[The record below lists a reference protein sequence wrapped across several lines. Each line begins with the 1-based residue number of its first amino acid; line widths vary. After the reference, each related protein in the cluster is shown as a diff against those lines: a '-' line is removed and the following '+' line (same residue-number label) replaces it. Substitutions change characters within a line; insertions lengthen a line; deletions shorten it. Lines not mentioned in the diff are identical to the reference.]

1 YLPRPVIGSLY
12 PLYVRLVGRSQDLSH
27 SDYKS
32 LRQSLLAV
40 FSMHERLVYVSAHDR
55 GFQHFR
61 IKSPTAAG
69 SLHQI
74 VSGGGSGTG
83 QMGRGADYAN
93 GSQGFAEIVY
103 FEDGSEQLTF
113 RGKNGEQLYRT
124 NLNGP
129 LPELVDPMIAEAD
142 FVHRD
147 SMVVMA
153 ANADYDRG
161 PVQRLVLGSH
171 NRDAWAAP
179 VEIPVL
185 DLTGLKP
192 VKRGGGQQTLSL
204 RLMDE
209 KGNEYVLRSID
220 KDPSKT
226 VPVQLQGTVATD
238 LVQDQISSIHPYGA
252 FIVPVLAEAAGVYY
266 THPKLVYVPRHPAL
280 GVYKDFF
287 GGSMMMFEERPDGD
301 ESERPNFGRS
311 RDVISPQKLF
321 SEIDDDNDHRVDQAF
336 YLRSRLFDML
346 LSDWDRHRDQWRWAS
361 FEPYE
366 LDPTLEGEE
375 RERGKVYR
383 PIPRDRDW
391 AFNRMSGPPSLVKH
405 FMPRFQYFDEDYGN
419 LKGLTFNGF
428 EQDRRFLNE
437 MSRDDFLRIARD
449 MKDRLTDEVIDR
461 AVKSWPESIYE
472 LHGPKIAGTLK
483 IRRDALPEVADQ
495 LYSLHAGVVDVVG
508 TNKHEHFDVVHRS
521 DSVTV
526 TVSKTK
532 KDGEVVR
539 VVYRRTFSEKETDDI
554 RLYGLAGNDAFY
566 VGGEHRSSIAI
577 RAIGGAGDD
586 VFASNLS
593 GTRFYDTPK
602 GTRIEPLTRAHVMIS
617 AEPGIN
623 RYDSREFKHDAR
635 LPVTFFGFNPDDGL
649 FVGGGFK
656 ITRHGFRKLPY
667 AVQHVVKGNVAAR
680 TLGFNVTYDGH
691 YVGAFGDWDMKL
703 SGAYLSP
710 NNIRNFHGLGNET
723 ANTVDDRR
731 FYEAQLTDFV
741 MSPSI
746 YKGFEDVL
754 EVYAGPS
761 IHFVHVRRDD
771 DRLVARP
778 QPGIS
783 ESSFEPQWYLGAQ
796 AALRLDAVDNS
807 FNPESGIRWD
817 GAGAVNVGVSDGA
830 ETYTTLS
837 SSLAA
842 YVSPSHD
849 RQVT

>member
-1 YLPRPVIGSLY
+1 SDSRAKGESQLRALLDLVADFDGRVILIPGDEDWSAGRQDGFEAIKRQQRFVEAGGRVILLPDDGFPGPVRVKLTDRVTLLAVDTQWWLHRFEKGIGQDIEEHSDFILELEDEIAKNRDQSLLVVGHHPVASVGEHGGYFTVRDHIFPLTNWIPGAYLPLPVIGSLY

-83 QMGRGADYAN
+83 QMGSGADYAN

-113 RGKNGEQLYRT
+113 RGKKGEQLYRT

-321 SEIDDDNDHRVDQAF
+321 REIDDDNDHRVDQAF

-375 RERGKVYR
+375 R
-383 PIPRDRDW
+383 
-391 AFNRMSGPPSLVKH
+391 
-405 FMPRFQYFDEDYGN
+405 
-419 LKGLTFNGF
+419 
-428 EQDRRFLNE
+428 
-437 MSRDDFLRIARD
+437 
-449 MKDRLTDEVIDR
+449 
-461 AVKSWPESIYE
+461 
-472 LHGPKIAGTLK
+472 
-483 IRRDALPEVADQ
+483 
-495 LYSLHAGVVDVVG
+495 
-508 TNKHEHFDVVHRS
+508 
-521 DSVTV
+521 
-526 TVSKTK
+526 
-532 KDGEVVR
+532 
-539 VVYRRTFSEKETDDI
+539 
-554 RLYGLAGNDAFY
+554 
-566 VGGEHRSSIAI
+566 
-577 RAIGGAGDD
+577 
-586 VFASNLS
+586 
-593 GTRFYDTPK
+593 
-602 GTRIEPLTRAHVMIS
+602 
-617 AEPGIN
+617 
-623 RYDSREFKHDAR
+623 
-635 LPVTFFGFNPDDGL
+635 
-649 FVGGGFK
+649 
-656 ITRHGFRKLPY
+656 
-667 AVQHVVKGNVAAR
+667 
-680 TLGFNVTYDGH
+680 
-691 YVGAFGDWDMKL
+691 
-703 SGAYLSP
+703 
-710 NNIRNFHGLGNET
+710 
-723 ANTVDDRR
+723 
-731 FYEAQLTDFV
+731 
-741 MSPSI
+741 
-746 YKGFEDVL
+746 
-754 EVYAGPS
+754 
-761 IHFVHVRRDD
+761 
-771 DRLVARP
+771 
-778 QPGIS
+778 
-783 ESSFEPQWYLGAQ
+783 
-796 AALRLDAVDNS
+796 
-807 FNPESGIRWD
+807 
-817 GAGAVNVGVSDGA
+817 
-830 ETYTTLS
+830 
-837 SSLAA
+837 
-842 YVSPSHD
+842 
-849 RQVT
+849 